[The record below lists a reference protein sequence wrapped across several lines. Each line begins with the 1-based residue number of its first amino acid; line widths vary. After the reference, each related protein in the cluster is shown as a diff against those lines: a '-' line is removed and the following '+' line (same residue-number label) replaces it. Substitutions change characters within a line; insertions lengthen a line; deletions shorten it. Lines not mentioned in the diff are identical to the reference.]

1 MFSAQTMQ
9 VGITQTEKVGEHV
22 HELELLDDSAVSSK
36 CRDIH
41 CECEEWQKLKCWER
55 ITVVTV

>member
-1 MFSAQTMQ
+1 MQ

-41 CECEEWQKLKCWER
+41 CECEEWRKLKCWER